1 MLAGVNLV
9 VRSPDDELEFRVDK
23 SYKLTVP
30 TTGNPIY
37 ARIKTI
43 YKRFSKGLKFATTT
57 KISLWN
63 NSVWLFCAIF
73 LSSRGMSSVSADT
86 LLMLNTGVRMMINA
100 LMNLHDVA
108 LLLGYRV
115 RHILFLT
122 MGS

>member
-1 MLAGVNLV
+1 KSYRCLDGLPVLAGVNLV

-73 LSSRGMSSVSADT
+73 LSSRYASGALGEASSCLTYVVFVCCT
-86 LLMLNTGVRMMINA
+86 ML
-100 LMNLHDVA
+100 
-108 LLLGYRV
+108 
-115 RHILFLT
+115 
-122 MGS
+122 